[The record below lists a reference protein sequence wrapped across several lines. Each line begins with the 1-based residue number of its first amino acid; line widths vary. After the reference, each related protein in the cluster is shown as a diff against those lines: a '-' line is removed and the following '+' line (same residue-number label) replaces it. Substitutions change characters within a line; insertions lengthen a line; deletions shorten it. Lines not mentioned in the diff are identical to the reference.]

1 MRLTVIKPRGSASVD
16 REILRSTFGV
26 GKYRCT
32 LTIDPTMVAVHGAV
46 GALCVQWEPIP
57 DRLNKKELA
66 EYRRGRDGL
75 FQRAA
80 DAIGG
85 SILIA
90 E

>member
-32 LTIDPTMVAVHGAV
+32 HGAV